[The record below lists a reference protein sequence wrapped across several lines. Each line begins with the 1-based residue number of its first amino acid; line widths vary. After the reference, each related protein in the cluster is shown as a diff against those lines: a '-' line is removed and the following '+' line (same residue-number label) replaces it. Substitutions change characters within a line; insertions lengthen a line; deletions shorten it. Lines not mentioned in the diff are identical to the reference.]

1 MNAAKPAAASR
12 IETTHIVMP
21 SDANGFGTAF
31 GGTVMAWIDLAA
43 SMAAMRHARIPVVTA
58 SVDQLN
64 FLAPIRVG
72 DMAILV
78 ARVNAT
84 FGRSLEVEVEVVS
97 EGPASGIRR
106 RCCDAFLT
114 FVAVDPDGRPTR
126 VPPLRCETAEEKLR
140 AEQAIARREAR
151 LAYRRI
157 GTPSDSV
164 RP

>member
-1 MNAAKPAAASR
+1 MSDAKPASASR

-21 SDANGFGTAF
+21 SDANAFGTAF

-43 SMAAMRHARIPVVTA
+43 SMAAMRHARMPVVTA

-72 DMAILV
+72 EMAILV

-97 EGPASGIRR
+97 EGPATGVRQ

-114 FVAVDPDGRPTR
+114 FVALGPDGKPAR
-126 VPPLRCETAEEKLR
+126 VPPLRCDTDEERLR
-140 AEQAIARREAR
+140 AERAAARREAR
-151 LAYRRI
+151 LALRR
-157 GTPSDSV
+157 SA
-164 RP
+164 R

>member
-1 MNAAKPAAASR
+1 MNDAKPASTSR

-21 SDANGFGTAF
+21 FDANAFGTAF
-31 GGTVMAWIDLAA
+31 GGTVMAWIDIAA
-43 SMAAMRHARIPVVTA
+43 SMAAMRHTRLPVVTA

-97 EGPASGIRR
+97 EGPASGVRQ

-114 FVAVDPDGRPTR
+114 FVALGPDGKPTR
-126 VPPLRCETAEEKLR
+126 VPPLRCDTDEERRR
-140 AEQAIARREAR
+140 AEQAMARREAR
-151 LAYRRI
+151 LASRRI
-157 GTPSDSV
+157 GMAPAPV